1 MRLTWPSAWHEKGLW
16 GDCVSDKGIGIRRY
30 TVDICD
36 PCAKLDGSEC
46 HTAGCI
52 FFLCDMQEVREFMNR
67 ALIAPVID
75 GERFIVQKGRLVCHE
90 R

>member
-1 MRLTWPSAWHEKGLW
+1 VIA
-16 GDCVSDKGIGIRRY
+16 IRRY

-36 PCAKLDGSEC
+36 PCRELQGEEC

-52 FFLCDMQEVREFMNR
+52 FFLCSMPEVREFMNR

-75 GERFIVQKGRLVCHE
+75 GERIMLQKGRLVGRE
-90 R
+90 Q